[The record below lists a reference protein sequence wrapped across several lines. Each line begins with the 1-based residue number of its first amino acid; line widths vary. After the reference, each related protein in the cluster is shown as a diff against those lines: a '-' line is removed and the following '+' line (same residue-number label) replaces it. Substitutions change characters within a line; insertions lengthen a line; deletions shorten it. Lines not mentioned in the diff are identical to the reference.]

1 MYILKSQNTSKI
13 LKIAVFL
20 MQSLLV
26 LFWVFLATLIR
37 NEYDTQ
43 KPTKN
48 ILKLELSVWAYG
60 VGVWFGVIE
69 I

>member
-20 MQSLLV
+20 MQLLLV
-26 LFWVFLATLIR
+26 FFWVFLATLIR

-48 ILKLELSVWAYG
+48 ILKLELSVWVYG
-60 VGVWFGVIE
+60 VGVWCGIIE